1 MGQLHNK
8 EFLINY
14 VGISDLAPYEQEQIL
29 TLLWNA
35 IHNRIFDKLEMHID
49 REILDKFEMQFE
61 TDREGVLFEI
71 KALVPEWDRVASDAA
86 KEVIEEFKKVRD
98 TMKS

>member
-1 MGQLHNK
+1 MNKQPNK

-14 VGISDLAPYEQEQIL
+14 VGITDIAPYEQDQIL

-35 IHNRIFDKLEMHID
+35 IHNRIFDKLKMYID
-49 REILDKFEMQFE
+49 EEILEKYQMQFE

-71 KALVPEWDRVASDAA
+71 KEIVPEWDDISSKAA
-86 KEVIEEFKKVRD
+86 KEVIEEFKKVRE

>member
-1 MGQLHNK
+1 MDNHHNK

-14 VGISDLAPYEQEQIL
+14 VGIGDLTSGEQEQIL
-29 TLLWNA
+29 SLLWTA

-71 KALVPEWDRVASDAA
+71 KALVPEWDRIAGDAA

-98 TMKS
+98 TMK